1 MPIGIMSAM
10 HEEIHLLHEQMEVES
25 EVILGMRTYFVG
37 KLYGNEV
44 VVVFSRWGKV
54 AAASTATALIV
65 EFGVD
70 EIIFSGVAGGLD
82 KRLNI
87 GDIVIGESLIQHDMD
102 ATPIFSKFEI
112 PLMDKTYFDADTG
125 ISQQLT
131 KATENFLANN
141 KLESKLVEEFG
152 LYSPTIYHG
161 DIASGDRFISDSAE
175 IERFRTE
182 LPEVLCVE
190 MEGAAA
196 GQICYEYGIPFGIV
210 RTISDSANDDA
221 HIDFIRFVNKVASHY
236 TSGII
241 ERYLGLGFDSLVEQP

>member
-25 EVILGMRTYFVG
+25 EVVLGMRTYFIG
-37 KLYGNEV
+37 KLCGKDV

-82 KRLNI
+82 ERLNI
-87 GDIVIGESLIQHDMD
+87 GDIVIGKRLIQHDMD
-102 ATPIFSKFEI
+102 ASPIFARFEI
-112 PLMDKTYFDADTG
+112 PLIDKTYFEANTK
-125 ISQQLT
+125 ICQQLT
-131 KATENFLANN
+131 KATEKFLANN
-141 KLESKLVEEFG
+141 KLNSKLVEEFG
-152 LYSPTIYHG
+152 LHSPTIYCG
-161 DIASGDRFISDSAE
+161 NIASGDRFISDNTE
-175 IERFRTE
+175 IERFRND
-182 LPEVLCVE
+182 LPDVLCVE
-190 MEGAAA
+190 MEGAAVA
-196 GQICYEYGIPFGIV
+196 QICFEYSIPFGIV

-221 HIDFIRFVNKVASHY
+221 HIDFIRFVDKVASHY

-241 ERYLGLGFDSLVEQP
+241 EGYLGGN

>member
-1 MPIGIMSAM
+1 MGNSQMPIGIMSAM
-10 HEEIHLLHEQMEVES
+10 HEEIHLLHEQMEVEN
-25 EVILGMRTYFVG
+25 EVLLGMRTYFVG
-37 KLYGNEV
+37 KLYGKEV

-65 EFGVD
+65 KFGVD

-102 ATPIFSKFEI
+102 ATPIFSKYEI
-112 PLMDKTYFDADTG
+112 PLMDKTYFDSDKT
-125 ISQQLT
+125 ISQRLT
-131 KATENFLANN
+131 FAAQKYVAEN
-141 KLESKLVEEFG
+141 KLDNGLIEEFG
-152 LYSPTIYHG
+152 LHSPTIYIG
-161 DIASGDRFISDSAE
+161 NIASGDRFISDNAE

-182 LPEVLCVE
+182 LPDVLCVE
-190 MEGAAA
+190 MEGAAVA
-196 GQICYEYGIPFGIV
+196 QICYEYGVPFGIV

-221 HIDFIRFVNKVASHY
+221 HIDFIRFVDKVASHY

-241 ERYLGLGFDSLVEQP
+241 EGYLGGG

>member
-25 EVILGMRTYFVG
+25 EIVLGMRTYFIG
-37 KLYGNEV
+37 KLCGKDV

-102 ATPIFSKFEI
+102 ATPIFSKYEI
-112 PLMDKTYFDADTG
+112 PLMDKTYFDSDKT
-125 ISQQLT
+125 ISQRLT
-131 KATENFLANN
+131 SAANKYLAEN
-141 KLESKLVEEFG
+141 KLDNELTEEFG
-152 LYSPTIYHG
+152 LHSPTIYIG
-161 DIASGDRFISDSAE
+161 NIASGDRFISDNAE
-175 IERFRTE
+175 IERFRSE
-182 LPEVLCVE
+182 LPDVLCVE
-190 MEGAAA
+190 MEGAAVA
-196 GQICYEYGIPFGIV
+196 QICYEYGVPFGIV

-221 HIDFIRFVNKVASHY
+221 HIDFIRFVDKVASHY
-236 TSGII
+236 TSGIL
-241 ERYLGLGFDSLVEQP
+241 ENYLKNI

>member
-10 HEEIHLLHEQMEVES
+10 HEEIHLLHKQMEVES
-25 EVILGMRTYFVG
+25 EVLLGMRTYFVG
-37 KLYGNEV
+37 KLYGKEV

-65 EFGVD
+65 QFGVD

-112 PLMDKTYFDADTG
+112 PLMDKTYFDSDTN
-125 ISQQLT
+125 ISKRLISAAQ
-131 KATENFLANN
+131 KYVAEN
-141 KLESKLVEEFG
+141 KLDNVLIEEFG
-152 LYSPTIYHG
+152 LHSPTIYIG
-161 DIASGDRFISDSAE
+161 NIASGDRFISDNAE

-182 LPEVLCVE
+182 LPDVLCVE
-190 MEGAAA
+190 MEGAAVA
-196 GQICYEYGIPFGIV
+196 QICYEYGVPFGIV

-221 HIDFIRFVNKVASHY
+221 HIDFIRFVDKVACHY

-241 ERYLGLGFDSLVEQP
+241 EGYLGGGDGEKN

>member
-25 EVILGMRTYFVG
+25 EIVLGMRTYFVG
-37 KLYGNEV
+37 KLWGKEV

-65 EFGVD
+65 KFGVD

-112 PLMDKTYFDADTG
+112 PLMDKTYFDSDAK
-125 ISQQLT
+125 ISQRLT
-131 KATENFLANN
+131 FAANKYLAEN
-141 KLESKLVEEFG
+141 KLDNELTEEFG
-152 LYSPTIYHG
+152 LHSSTIYSG
-161 DIASGDRFISDSAE
+161 NIASGDRFISDNTE
-175 IERFRTE
+175 IDRFRTE
-182 LPEVLCVE
+182 LPDVLCVE
-190 MEGAAA
+190 MEGAAVA
-196 GQICYEYGIPFGIV
+196 QICYEYGVPFGIV

-221 HIDFIRFVNKVASHY
+221 HIDFIRFVDKVASHY

-241 ERYLGLGFDSLVEQP
+241 EGYLGGV